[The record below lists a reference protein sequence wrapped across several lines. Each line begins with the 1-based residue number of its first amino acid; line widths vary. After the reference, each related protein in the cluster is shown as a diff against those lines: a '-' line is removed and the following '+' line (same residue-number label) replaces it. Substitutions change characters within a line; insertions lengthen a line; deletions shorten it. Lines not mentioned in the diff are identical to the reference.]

1 VQIDYIQHQ
10 KMGHEVSFSAS
21 ITKKFF
27 GVGALF
33 CVRHFLLS
41 LISVNHEEVTS
52 NWPIL
57 FNSGTQLY
65 NGRARHTKCT
75 SVHREPKKYWCNFIF
90 YCPTPSSKSGISDQ
104 CLITIYWLLL
114 FGNESQ
120 FYNGRGMD
128 TIFTSVHHTLTFV
141 LR

>member
-1 VQIDYIQHQ
+1 
-10 KMGHEVSFSAS
+10 MGHDVSFSAS

-27 GVGALF
+27 FGVGALF
-33 CVRHFLLS
+33 CVRLFLPS

-75 SVHREPKKYWCNFIF
+75 SVH
-90 YCPTPSSKSGISDQ
+90 
-104 CLITIYWLLL
+104 LV
-114 FGNESQ
+114 SQ
-120 FYNGRGMD
+120 KNAGVIVFSTAPHLHLN
-128 TIFTSVHHTLTFV
+128 LV
-141 LR
+141 LVINA

>member
-10 KMGHEVSFSAS
+10 KMGHDVSFSAS

-27 GVGALF
+27 FGVGALF
-33 CVRHFLLS
+33 CVRLFLPS

-75 SVHREPKKYWCNFIF
+75 SVH
-90 YCPTPSSKSGISDQ
+90 
-104 CLITIYWLLL
+104 LV
-114 FGNESQ
+114 SQ
-120 FYNGRGMD
+120 KNAGVIVFSTAPHLHLN
-128 TIFTSVHHTLTFV
+128 LV
-141 LR
+141 LVINA